1 MHAYFDGGGGD
12 DDDHIMMMMMITR
25 RASFIVVRSGLIN
38 RKHSDNAA
46 ILTVE
51 KYKLCPKSWIM
62 DHWIMLMLMMPMVM
76 DDDYNGRE
84 GDFDFD
90 NHSVI

>member
-1 MHAYFDGGGGD
+1 
-12 DDDHIMMMMMITR
+12 MMMMIAR
-25 RASFIVVRSGLIN
+25 RASFGVVRSGLIN

-46 ILTVE
+46 ILTVG

-76 DDDYNGRE
+76 DDAYNGRK
-84 GDFDFD
+84 GDFHFGH
-90 NHSVI
+90 HSAV